1 MRDHN
6 KWIARIGGLSAAVML
21 AASIAAN
28 AADLRLIDAVQKQ
41 DPQLVRKLLE
51 QKIDVNARSDDGSTA
66 LLWAAHFDD
75 IETGSLLVRAGA
87 DPNAANSF
95 RVTALSETCT
105 NASAAF
111 VDLLLKAGA
120 NPNTPIATG

>member
-1 MRDHN
+1 MRHHS
-6 KWIARIGGLSAAVML
+6 KWIARIGSLSTAVMF
-21 AASIAAN
+21 AASIAAS
-28 AADLRLIDAVQKQ
+28 AADLRLIDALRKQ
-41 DPQLVRKLLE
+41 DPQLARKLLE

-95 RVTALSETCT
+95 RMTALSEACS
-105 NASAAF
+105 NASAVF

-120 NPNTPIATG
+120 NP